1 MNKQP
6 IDIKSFV
13 DCEDI
18 AENTATFD
26 FNDLVLKQ
34 GKANLPKEQ
43 INRIG
48 LIIATDLKN
57 FAESGGN
64 FSTLSANAVYT
75 HLQSTQQS

>member
-1 MNKQP
+1 MNKLV
-6 IDIKSFV
+6 DTTSFV
-13 DCEDI
+13 DREDI

-26 FNDLVLKQ
+26 FNTEVLKQ

-64 FSTLSANAVYT
+64 LSTLSANTVYT
-75 HLQSTQQS
+75 NLQYIQQN

>member
-18 AENTATFD
+18 VENTAIFD
-26 FNDLVLKQ
+26 FNTKVLKQ
-34 GKANLPKEQ
+34 GKANLPREQ
-43 INRIG
+43 IKRIG
-48 LIIATDLKN
+48 IIIATDLKN

-64 FSTLSANAVYT
+64 LSTPSANVVYT
-75 HLQSTQQS
+75 HLQSTQQN

>member
-26 FNDLVLKQ
+26 FNTLILKQ

-57 FAESGGN
+57 FDESGGN
-64 FSTLSANAVYT
+64 LSTLSANAVYT
-75 HLQSTQQS
+75 YLQSTQQN

>member
-6 IDIKSFV
+6 IDINCFV
-13 DCEDI
+13 DCENI

-26 FNDLVLKQ
+26 FNTKVLKQ

-64 FSTLSANAVYT
+64 LSALSANEVYT
-75 HLQSTQQS
+75 HLQSTQQN

>member
-1 MNKQP
+1 MNKLV
-6 IDIKSFV
+6 DTTSFV

-26 FNDLVLKQ
+26 FNTKVLKQ

-48 LIIATDLKN
+48 LIIATDFKN

-64 FSTLSANAVYT
+64 LSTLSANAVYT
-75 HLQSTQQS
+75 HLQNTQQN